1 MRILQ
6 APERIKEAP
15 AQALRA
21 VFAGVGQVLLVTE
34 RIRRRTFEYVTTA
47 PVPPAGSRT
56 RDVTGRHDAGR
67 NGTAPPATTA
77 PAATMASAA
86 TMEPAVREAPA
97 DAPDTAVREAPAD
110 APDTAVREA
119 PAAAP
124 APVAASAPVAATGP
138 SAAEGRAAAALPLPN
153 YSEMTFASL
162 RARMRGLD
170 TDQLR
175 VLVSYER
182 AHEDRA
188 NVITMLERRIAK
200 LEGAEGADTATP

>member
-47 PVPPAGSRT
+47 PVSPVGLRT
-56 RDVTGRHDAGR
+56 RDATRRHDAGR
-67 NGTAPPATTA
+67 NGTAPV
-77 PAATMASAA
+77 A
-86 TMEPAVREAPA
+86 TMEPATKTEPTAREAPA
-97 DAPDTAVREAPAD
+97 ATADPAAREAPPA
-110 APDTAVREA
+110 AAA

-124 APVAASAPVAATGP
+124 APAATTGP
-138 SAAEGRAAAALPLPN
+138 SAAEARAPAGLPLPN
-153 YSEMTFASL
+153 YSAMTFASL

-170 TDQLR
+170 ADQLR

-188 NVITMLERRIAK
+188 NVISMLERRIAK
-200 LEGAEGADTATP
+200 LEEAEGADTATP

>member
-47 PVPPAGSRT
+47 PVPPVGLRS
-56 RDVTGRHDAGR
+56 RDVTRRHDAGP
-67 NGTAPPATTA
+67 NGTAPAATTA
-77 PAATMASAA
+77 PAAAA
-86 TMEPAVREAPA
+86 DPAAREAP
-97 DAPDTAVREAPAD
+97 PA
-110 APDTAVREA
+110 AAA
-119 PAAAP
+119 LAAAP
-124 APVAASAPVAATGP
+124 APAATTGP
-138 SAAEGRAAAALPLPN
+138 SAAEAQAPAGLPLPN
-153 YSEMTFASL
+153 YSAMTFASL

-170 TDQLR
+170 ADQLR

-188 NVITMLERRIAK
+188 NVISMLERRIAK
-200 LEGAEGADTATP
+200 LEEAEGGDTATP

>member
-97 DAPDTAVREAPAD
+97 DAPDTAVREAPA
-110 APDTAVREA
+110 
-119 PAAAP
+119 AAP

-170 TDQLR
+170 ADQLR

>member
-1 MRILQ
+1 MRIPQ

-56 RDVTGRHDAGR
+56 RDVTTRHDAGR
-67 NGTAPPATTA
+67 NGTPPAAMTA
-77 PAATMASAA
+77 PAATM
-86 TMEPAVREAPA
+86 EPATREAPA
-97 DAPDTAVREAPAD
+97 AAETAVREAPA
-110 APDTAVREA
+110 AASDTAPREA

-124 APVAASAPVAATGP
+124 APVAATGP
-138 SAAEGRAAAALPLPN
+138 SAAEAQAPAALPLPN

-170 TDQLR
+170 ADQLR

-200 LEGAEGADTATP
+200 LEGAEGADAATP

>member
-77 PAATMASAA
+77 PAATTASPA
-86 TMEPAVREAPA
+86 TMEP
-97 DAPDTAVREAPAD
+97 
-110 APDTAVREA
+110 AVREA

-138 SAAEGRAAAALPLPN
+138 SAAEGRAPAGLPLPN